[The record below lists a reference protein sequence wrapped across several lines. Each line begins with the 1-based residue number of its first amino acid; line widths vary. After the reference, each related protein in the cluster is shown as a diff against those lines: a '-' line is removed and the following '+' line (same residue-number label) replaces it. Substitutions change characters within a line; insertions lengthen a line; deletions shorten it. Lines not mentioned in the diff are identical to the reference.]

1 MPAATTTFLFDE
13 PRSEIAAHI
22 LERASKA
29 EAIDIVTGFA
39 TLDGLKKII
48 QPIEKDP
55 QKLRSI
61 VIGKATTR
69 ACDALDYLD
78 KIKVP
83 KDRLKIH
90 LGFAKDN
97 THLRNGEKYRPMIHS
112 KLIYLDLPDNKAC
125 AFIGS
130 HNLTAFA
137 LSGENGEAGV
147 LIEGDR
153 DDENLKKVKKQINA
167 INNDASI
174 YDPKKRGLYIQWNQ
188 NYMIGFQSEMF
199 PEEDKDPRT
208 VLIFATT
215 QNCDPEINKNI
226 SIKLSKSSFPNIQ
239 GAEVHLYI
247 FDELPKNAKEA
258 YYKRENSQ
266 KKFIGKIEDA
276 NSNKREGNLVINYSI
291 LDNENPCIIEQGNLV
306 LISEPDKNENRCIF
320 TINSILSGDYEYDRK
335 NPALKPI
342 PTLGISNFSSSWK
355 TVQDLSDGQVKR
367 SKFELPFDQ
376 NEDEEILGFEYVMV
390 SYYKK
395 PKYVA
400 EKIDR
405 QPIST
410 LNLEHSLFQ
419 CNSSSPIPSP
429 TASPA

>member
-1 MPAATTTFLFDE
+1 MTAATTTFLFDE
-13 PRSEIAAHI
+13 PRSEIAAQI

-39 TLDGLKKII
+39 TLDGLLKII
-48 QPIEKDP
+48 EPIEKEP
-55 QKLRSI
+55 EKLRSI

-69 ACDALDYLD
+69 ACDALDYLK
-78 KIKVP
+78 KINVP
-83 KDRLKIH
+83 KERLKIH
-90 LGFAKDN
+90 LGFAKDT

-112 KLIYLDLPDNKAC
+112 KLIYMDLPDNKAC

-174 YDPKKRGLYIQWNQ
+174 YDPKKRGLYIHWNQ
-188 NYMIGFQSEMF
+188 SYIAGFQSEMF

-215 QNCDPEINKNI
+215 ENCAPEINKNI
-226 SIKLSKSSFPNIQ
+226 SIKLSKSSFPDIQ

-247 FDELPKNAKEA
+247 FDELPKSAKEA
-258 YYKRENSQ
+258 FYEKNKSQ

-276 NSNKREGNLVINYSI
+276 NSNKREGNLIINYSI
-291 LDNENPCIIEQGNLV
+291 SDNKKPFIFEQGNLE
-306 LISEPDKNENRCIF
+306 LKCEPHKNENRCIF
-320 TINSILSGDYEYDRK
+320 TINSILSVNYEYERR
-335 NPALKPI
+335 NPTPTPKPI
-342 PTLGISNFSSSWK
+342 PTLGTSNFSSSWK
-355 TVQDLSDGQVKR
+355 AVQDLTDGQLER
-367 SKFELPFDQ
+367 SKSEFVFDQ
-376 NEDEEILGFEYVMV
+376 NEDEELWDFEYVMV
-390 SYYKK
+390 SYYKN
-395 PKYVA
+395 PKNGDEA
-400 EKIDR
+400 IDS
-405 QPIST
+405 QSISAQ
-410 LNLEHSLFQ
+410 NLEPSLL
-419 CNSSSPIPSP
+419 
-429 TASPA
+429 